1 MFKWVNPER
10 HWLIRADKKGR
21 LNSNKTIVLVVRLRT
36 LEMVTMVFSSKN
48 EEATKV
54 APISG
59 QRSMGDIHWEGPK
72 SCLIT
77 ANPDLIH
84 LSTEKQFTEAEIL
97 LSLIRIFSKSLRAA
111 FSIH

>member
-1 MFKWVNPER
+1 MGEPRKTLAYSGR
-10 HWLIRADKKGR
+10 QKGPPQ
-21 LNSNKTIVLVVRLRT
+21 LEQNHCVLVVRLRT
-36 LEMVTMVFSSKN
+36 LEMATMVFSSKN